1 MMMFLKISAY
11 LAPIILVIWS
21 VFNRGVNVP
30 FWDDWDLVSLFDKV
44 KAGTVT
50 FNDFFALHNEHRMF
64 FPKFIFV
71 VLAFPSK
78 WNLKLEMYFSVLL
91 AAITFYLI
99 YVIAK
104 SRQEKPRKFFDL
116 FNMKNSKITLRGWAT
131 LRESK
136 QLPELVL
143 FSYDN
148 QQSFFANAEAI
159 PKKSRKEVYW
169 SGTFLVKGIP
179 PGEHLIAA
187 WVYDRNGK
195 QFVKLDGEVKVKI
208 AA

>member
-1 MMMFLKISAY
+1 MNSLTMMMFLKISAY

-91 AAITFYLI
+91 AAIT
-99 YVIAK
+99 
-104 SRQEKPRKFFDL
+104 
-116 FNMKNSKITLRGWAT
+116 
-131 LRESK
+131 
-136 QLPELVL
+136 
-143 FSYDN
+143 
-148 QQSFFANAEAI
+148 
-159 PKKSRKEVYW
+159 
-169 SGTFLVKGIP
+169 
-179 PGEHLIAA
+179 
-187 WVYDRNGK
+187 
-195 QFVKLDGEVKVKI
+195 
-208 AA
+208 